1 MTPSSGTVEAQQLVP
16 TPPAGAATNAGG
28 PRDRH
33 RLRRTKSATS
43 LTPVSALGLGVS
55 LMWFSLLV
63 LIPLTAVLVQASAG
77 GWSAY
82 WDALS
87 SPQTLAALKL
97 TVATAVLVTAVNVVM
112 GTAIAWVLV
121 RDQFRGKQLLEVV
134 IDIPFALPTIVAGL
148 VLLSLYGPS
157 SPLGVNWANTRV
169 AVFLAFLFVTLPFI
183 VRTVQPVL
191 LELEHE
197 VEEAAAS
204 LGANQL
210 TTFRLVIL
218 PSLAPAITSG
228 AALSF
233 CRAISEY
240 GSLVLLS
247 GNLPYSTEVAS
258 VRIMSSIEG
267 DKLTE
272 AAAVASILLV
282 VALIVIV
289 VLDLIS
295 RRVARYA

>member
-1 MTPSSGTVEAQQLVP
+1 VTSSAGTVATQQLVP

-28 PRDRH
+28 R

-43 LTPVSALGLGVS
+43 LTPISGLGLGVA

-82 WDALS
+82 WEALS
-87 SPQTLAALKL
+87 SPQTLAALRL
-97 TVATAVLVTAVNVVM
+97 TVGTAVLVTAVNVVM

-204 LGANQL
+204 LGANRL

-218 PSLAPAITSG
+218 PSLAPAITAG

>member
-1 MTPSSGTVEAQQLVP
+1 VTVESQQLAP
-16 TPPAGAATNAGG
+16 APAAGAVTTAGDPG
-28 PRDRH
+28 DRQRLPRA
-33 RLRRTKSATS
+33 KSATS
-43 LTPVSALGLGVS
+43 LTPISGLGLGIA
-55 LMWFSLLV
+55 LTWFSLLV

-77 GWSAY
+77 GWSAF
-82 WDALS
+82 WEALT
-87 SPQTLAALKL
+87 SPQTLAALRL
-97 TVATAVLVTAVNVVM
+97 TVGQAVLVTAVNIVM
-112 GTAIAWVLV
+112 GTVIAWVLV
-121 RDQFRGKQLLEVV
+121 RDQFAGKQLLEVV

-191 LELEHE
+191 LELEQE

-204 LGANQL
+204 LGASRF

-258 VRIMSSIEG
+258 VRIMSSVEG
-267 DKLTE
+267 DHLTE

-282 VALIVIV
+282 IALIVIIT
-289 VLDLIS
+289 LDLIS